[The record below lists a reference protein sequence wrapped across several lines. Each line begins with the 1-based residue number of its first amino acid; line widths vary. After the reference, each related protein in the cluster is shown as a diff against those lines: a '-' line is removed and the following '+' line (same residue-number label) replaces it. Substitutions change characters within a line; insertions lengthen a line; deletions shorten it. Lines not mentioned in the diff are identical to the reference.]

1 MIKRLELLW
10 SHSSNEAE
18 IIACIFLRK
27 EITFRNVPLEVWL
40 VKVFFLH
47 SFDKDVNCAYSF
59 QGVNIASIRKMKIG
73 EYHLTWQKNVDILKQ
88 DGHILFGGQKI
99 QEGIKDKDIKDT
111 YEKFMSPL
119 DNMLKM
125 SLFFVNVQIRVV
137 KDMVHKDIA
146 LFQKNWEQID
156 EKQGEASL
164 LNIRRYLQRHEAIHM
179 GWINM
184 H

>member
-1 MIKRLELLW
+1 
-10 SHSSNEAE
+10 
-18 IIACIFLRK
+18 
-27 EITFRNVPLEVWL
+27 
-40 VKVFFLH
+40 
-47 SFDKDVNCAYSF
+47 
-59 QGVNIASIRKMKIG
+59 MKIG